1 MMKKLVLIVLAMVTA
16 TSVFAHSGGK
26 DKWGCHTDHKT
37 GIYHC
42 H

>member
-1 MMKKLVLIVLAMVTA
+1 MKKLALVMLAMVTA
-16 TSVFAHSGGK
+16 TSVFAHGGGL
-26 DKWGCHTDHKT
+26 DKNGCHTDRKT

>member
-1 MMKKLVLIVLAMVTA
+1 MKILTLTAALVFTIAA
-16 TSVFAHSGGK
+16 GAFAHSGGT
-26 DKWGCHTDHKT
+26 DGYGCHTDHKT